1 MSGPQRFRKKPVE
14 ISAYQWDGTAEG
26 ATPIIN
32 WILSSWPHAAWY
44 VAAGEPHLL
53 RAKDEHDAPGFLVID
68 TLEGPH
74 RADAGD
80 FIIRG
85 VAGEFYPCKPDIFE
99 QTYDYVEPVVEGS
112 TYTNEQRRYFPVSM
126 RDRLDEGTP

>member
-1 MSGPQRFRKKPVE
+1 MNGPQRFRKKPVE

-26 ATPIIN
+26 ATPIID
-32 WILSSWPHAAWY
+32 WILSSWQHAAWY
-44 VAAGEPHLL
+44 VADGEPHRL
-53 RAKDEHDAPGFLVID
+53 RAKDEETAPGFLVID

-80 FIIRG
+80 WIIRG

-99 QTYDYVEPVVEGS
+99 ESYDAVEQMVDVS
-112 TYTNEQRRYFPVSM
+112 TYTSEQRRYFPVSM